1 MISSVFEPAATGRL
15 QANAAFDFTR
25 ASVDPRITFARAGAT
40 ATRVNAS
47 GFVEGVAADAPRF
60 DFDPVT
66 LACRGLLIEAAAT
79 NQIFDSAFQSFSA
92 AANNVWIDVLA
103 DLDTTPNA
111 ATSPDQGTNAAL
123 VAVNTTTGF
132 RSTSYRTALVAAG
145 DYTFSVFAKKA
156 STDNLVT
163 ILLSGDISG
172 TNRVQSSFSLTGS
185 GSFSGSL
192 GVVGTVTNASR
203 TIAAYRD
210 GWYLCS
216 VSCTLTA
223 PTNITAFIFP
233 GNRSTQTVASQ
244 NFVWG
249 AQVESG
255 LQPTSLI
262 PTTSGAVT
270 RNADVATITGA
281 DFDGFWRAGKGA
293 ALAKARPSTVSG
305 TRPVL
310 QFDDTTA
317 DNIIAL
323 RGNAANPELYVRTG
337 GVDQAQIDAG
347 TIAANTSYRL
357 AGAWA
362 TNDCAAS
369 LNSGAPVLDGV
380 ATIPTVT
387 QARLGSDGTNYLNG
401 HIEAIE
407 YYDERVPSAS
417 LQVLS
422 SQAGRNS
429 IIGSVFRDSIIS

>member
-1 MISSVFEPAATGRL
+1 MIDQIFGAFRQIPPAV
-15 QANAAFDFTR
+15 AFDFTR

-66 LACRGLLIEAAAT
+66 LACRGLLIEQSAT
-79 NQIFDSAFQSFSA
+79 NQIFDSAFQTIA
-92 AANNVWIDVLA
+92 GAANQNVWYKTAAILTA
-103 DLDTTPNA
+103 TTNFSVGPDNTQSALLLEITAPSSNA
-111 ATSPDQGTNAAL
+111 PFLYRSGLTGTGAH
-123 VAVNTTTGF
+123 
-132 RSTSYRTALVAAG
+132 
-145 DYTFSVFAKKA
+145 TFSVYVKPN
-156 STDNLVT
+156 STDLGVSIIFSGDLSTANFVRAAYT
-163 ILLSGDISG
+163 LSGDG
-172 TNRVQSSFSLTGS
+172 TAGAAAAVGTATAPVPTTIRRMPNGWYRITITGS
-185 GSFSGSL
+185 F
-192 GVVGTVTNASR
+192 
-203 TIAAYRD
+203 
-210 GWYLCS
+210 
-216 VSCTLTA
+216 VSA
-223 PTNITAFIFP
+223 TNIYFAIYPGTRTA
-233 GNRSTQTVASQ
+233 QTTASQ
-244 NFVWG
+244 TLVWG
-249 AQVESG
+249 SQFEAG
-255 LQPTSLI
+255 LFATSLI
-262 PTTSGAVT
+262 PTTSGAAT

-305 TRPVL
+305 IRPVL

-347 TIAANTSYRL
+347 TIAASASYRL

-362 TNDCAAS
+362 ANDCAAS
-369 LNSGAPVLDGV
+369 FNSGAPVLDGV

-407 YYDERVPSAS
+407 YYDERVPSS
-417 LQVLS
+417 WLKKLS
-422 SQAGRNS
+422 SIKGRRA
-429 IIGSVFRDSIIS
+429 IFMPVMRPSVFL